1 MDPSLVPSEGVLAP
15 YYGHLDRVMAA
26 LEGGPPAGPAPVL
39 APVVAADENV
49 VAALARLTQVGK
61 EPTRAL
67 LADEQAYQHHLVA
80 VHAERL
86 VASALAPGEAAAQ
99 AREEAKRRVAL
110 GRRYLGWLHG
120 RLAPR

>member
-15 YYGHLDRVMAA
+15 YYGHLARVMAA
-26 LEGGPPAGPAPVL
+26 FEGGPPAGPAPVL
-39 APVVAADENV
+39 APVVTADENV
-49 VAALARLTQVGK
+49 VAALARLAHVG
-61 EPTRAL
+61 EDVPRAL

-86 VASALAPGEAAAQ
+86 VATAGAPGEAAAE

-120 RLAPR
+120 RLAAG